1 MRGLAIAVLATAVS
15 ASAAV
20 LPAMAQSS
28 PPTVLIKGEA
38 GQTVT
43 LTPADLDPLPQ
54 ASVTL
59 SHEGHSWTLSGA
71 RLDAVL
77 AKVDAPLGKGLRGPA
92 LSDVVLVKAS
102 DGYRVALSLGDVD
115 PGVRPEAVI
124 GPVILADKEDGK
136 PLGKDGPF
144 RLAVGGDLRPARS
157 ARNVVEIDVLRLP

>member
-1 MRGLAIAVLATAVS
+1 MWISAMAISAVLA
-15 ASAAV
+15 AA
-20 LPAMAQSS
+20 PALSQSS
-28 PPTVLIKGEA
+28 PATVVIKGEA

-43 LTPADLDPLPQ
+43 LTDADLDALPQ

-59 SHEGHSWTLSGA
+59 SHEGRNFTLTGA

-77 AKVDAPLGKGLRGPA
+77 AKVDAPLGKVLRGPA
-92 LSDVVLVKAS
+92 LADVVLIKAA
-102 DGYRVALSLGDVD
+102 DGYRVALSLGDID

-124 GPVILADKEDGK
+124 GPVILADKEGGA

-144 RLAVGGDLRPARS
+144 RLGVGGDLRPARS

>member
-1 MRGLAIAVLATAVS
+1 MLDLLTM
-15 ASAAV
+15 AAV
-20 LPAMAQSS
+20 AAAAALPTIQPS
-28 PPTVLIKGEA
+28 PPTVVIKGEA

-43 LTPADLDPLPQ
+43 LTPADLDALPQ
-54 ASVTL
+54 GSVTL

-92 LSDVVLVKAS
+92 LADVVLIKAS

-144 RLAVGGDLRPARS
+144 RVAVGGDLRPARS